1 MGSATALQW
10 DGGGAGAS
18 AIEALGSLFKLT
30 EVYLWDDGSTETRE
44 PLSVTKSSKSPHCI
58 DDIGSKNCTTSDI
71 CLSAEDKEMMEQ
83 MNALGLPVSFQTNK
97 L

>member
-30 EVYLWDDGSTETRE
+30 EVYLRDDGSTKTRE
-44 PLSVTKSSKSPHCI
+44 PLSVTKSS
-58 DDIGSKNCTTSDI
+58 
-71 CLSAEDKEMMEQ
+71 
-83 MNALGLPVSFQTNK
+83 VSFLPSAFFCFTDE
-97 L
+97 LSDRELS